1 MRSFLIINGP
11 NLNLLGTREPSIYGA
26 KTLDDIAEELR
37 EWSKVHSVEV
47 SFFQSNHEG
56 TIVDA
61 IQGAKGI
68 VDAIVINPGA
78 LTHYSIAMRDALIAI
93 ETPFVEVHLSNVYAR
108 EEFRHKSVIS
118 DVALGKIVG
127 LGSIG
132 YRLAVEALLERLG

>member
-37 EWSKVHSVEV
+37 EWSKVHSVKV
-47 SFFQSNHEG
+47 TFFQHNHEG
-56 TIVDA
+56 AIVDA

-68 VDAIVINPGA
+68 FDAIVINPGA

-118 DVALGKIVG
+118 DVAVGKIVG

-132 YRLAVEALLERLG
+132 YRLAVEALLERLS